1 MSICFDSKKAV
12 SCERKKGEKSVG
24 DYTCLDSAG
33 SEGTHTQKSLTH
45 QRATARSIASTEI
58 TTDDSG
64 TDTTCYSVRHIPVTV
79 HRTHDGTSVSGDRP
93 RTSMEKGR
101 NASLN
106 GMQSPAT
113 AWKRSQQQQVLSS
126 TQFYSVCI
134 FLGSIIID
142 LLQGHINDL
151 QLEITHE
158 IRVIFRKM

>member
-1 MSICFDSKKAV
+1 MK
-12 SCERKKGEKSVG
+12 RQLGEKIVG

-113 AWKRSQQQQVLSS
+113 AWKRSPQQQVWSS
-126 TQFYSVCI
+126 KQSYSVCI

-142 LLQGHINDL
+142 LLQGYINDL
-151 QLEITHE
+151 QLKRTMTVTIL
-158 IRVIFRKM
+158 RIF